1 MVAICIVLGLL
12 AGVLLAGMALD
23 DTLKVTV
30 TDQSVEFLKN
40 QKTVK
45 DKGKKQYWR
54 PTS

>member
-1 MVAICIVLGLL
+1 MVAICIATGLA
-12 AGVLLAGMALD
+12 AGVLLAAMALE

-45 DKGKKQYWR
+45 DKDKKQYWR